1 MGFVLNEVVPWGRSF
16 AEYVKMFDLE
26 GEDFKSRILSCGDG
40 PASFNCE
47 MNQLGHT
54 VTSIDPIYQ
63 FSGEQ
68 IEQQINKT
76 FDDVIEQV
84 SRNKEDFVW
93 ETVRS
98 MDELGRVRLAAMREF
113 LADFEKGKK
122 EKRYFAES
130 LPSLSFEDGRF
141 DLALCSHFLF
151 LYSKQLSLEF
161 HHRAIAEM
169 LRVAGEV
176 RVFPLLE
183 LAGQPSPYLN
193 EIIERFKSAGF
204 KVEVKKVPY
213 EFQRG
218 GNKMMRIK
226 NSGTAIWWA

>member
-1 MGFVLNEVVPWGRSF
+1 MLDKVVPWGRSF

-47 MNQLGHT
+47 MNKLGHT
-54 VTSIDPIYQ
+54 VVSIDPIYQ
-63 FSGEQ
+63 FNAEQ
-68 IEQQINKT
+68 IERQINKT
-76 FDDVIEQV
+76 YDDVIEQL

-93 ETVRS
+93 DTVRS
-98 MDELGRVRLAAMREF
+98 IDELGRIRLAAMREF

-122 EKRYFAES
+122 EKRYLAES
-130 LPSLSFEDGRF
+130 LPSLSFEEGGF

-161 HHRAIAEM
+161 HHQAIAEM

-183 LAGQPSPYLN
+183 LDGRPSPYLD
-193 EIIERFKSAGF
+193 EITERLQGAGF
-204 KVEVKKVPY
+204 RVEIRNVSY

-218 GNKMMRIK
+218 GNQMMRIEA
-226 NSGTAIWWA
+226 SGVDLDSI